1 MVPLL
6 GAAAQSAIGI
16 CYKQQG
22 SEHQHIDSDYTGSW
36 HHPVAAFKYQRKS
49 TKAEPVRHHCPAES
63 APEMH
68 FH

>member
-22 SEHQHIDSDYTGSW
+22 SEHQHIDTDYTGSW
-36 HHPVAAFKYQRKS
+36 HHPVAAFNYQRKS
-49 TKAEPVRHHCPAES
+49 TKA
-63 APEMH
+63 
-68 FH
+68 